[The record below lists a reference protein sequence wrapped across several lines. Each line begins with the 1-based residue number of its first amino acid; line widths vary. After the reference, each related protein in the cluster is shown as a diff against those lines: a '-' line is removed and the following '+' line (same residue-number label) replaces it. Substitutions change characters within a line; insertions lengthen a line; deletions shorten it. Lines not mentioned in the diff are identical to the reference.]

1 MARHPSGA
9 AEPADVIPAEQAGTL
24 PGLVRS
30 KFARSPDDVAYE
42 QFDSGTGQWRPERWR
57 DIQAMVAQWRAGL
70 EREGLAAGDRVAIP
84 LRNGV
89 EWVCL
94 GQAALAAGLM
104 VVPLYT
110 TPSSSRSSAAA
121 RAMPH

>member
-1 MARHPSGA
+1 
-9 AEPADVIPAEQAGTL
+9 
-24 PGLVRS
+24 
-30 KFARSPDDVAYE
+30 
-42 QFDSGTGQWRPERWR
+42 
-57 DIQAMVAQWRAGL
+57 MVAQWRAGL

-94 GQAALAAGLM
+94 DQAALAAGLR

-110 TPSSSRSSAAA
+110 TPSPSRSSAAA